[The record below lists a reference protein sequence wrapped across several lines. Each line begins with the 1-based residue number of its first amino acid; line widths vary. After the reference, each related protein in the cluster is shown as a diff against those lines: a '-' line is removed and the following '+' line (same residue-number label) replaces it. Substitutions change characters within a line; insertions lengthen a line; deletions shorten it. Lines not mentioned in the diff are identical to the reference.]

1 MWLEHTRVR
10 SVQTRNKS
18 PATDAQKVDPLAA
31 RVSIVLM
38 DGPRDVVENP
48 RLPKKQSGLSLFL
61 SLSAGRDASTCSV
74 QLKRYLL

>member
-31 RVSIVLM
+31 RVSIVLT

-48 RLPKKQSGLSLFL
+48 RLPKKQSGLSLFFPL
-61 SLSAGRDASTCSV
+61 QVATRPPA
-74 QLKRYLL
+74 QYN

>member
-48 RLPKKQSGLSLFL
+48 RLPKKQSGLSLFFS
-61 SLSAGRDASTCSV
+61 SLQVATRPPAQCN
-74 QLKRYLL
+74 